1 MMMALVTLNELF
13 ATNYAGAFCGFDF
26 VNLETAKAIIAGAE
40 ELRAPV
46 ILMVTE
52 GGVKYAGLDYIA
64 AIGKVAAENARVPV
78 ALHLDHCT
86 NFELIVQA
94 IKAGFTSVMIDAS
107 HLPFAENQQL
117 TKEVVRVALAAGV
130 SVEAELG
137 RIGGKEDNIQVKAA
151 DAFMTDPVAAVEFV
165 AATNVDCLAVAIG
178 TSHGIYK
185 GEPNL
190 NLALLQELKSVLAIP
205 LVLHGGSGLPTA
217 IVKKAV
223 EIGIRKFNVWTELAV
238 AQTNA
243 IRVVLEEKPTLYDP
257 RPLFTPTIEAMKEVV
272 KSKIQLT
279 QAG

>member
-1 MMMALVTLNELF
+1 MMALVTLNQLF
-13 ATNYAGAFCGFDF
+13 ATDYAGAFCGFDF

-64 AIGKVAAENARVPV
+64 AIGKVAAENAQVPV

-107 HLPFAENQQL
+107 HLPFAENRQL
-117 TKEVVRVALAAGV
+117 TKEVVRVAHAAGV

-205 LVLHGGSGLPTA
+205 LVLHGGSGLPTTM
-217 IVKKAV
+217 VKKAV